1 MVKTKNTLV
10 LGASLNESRYSNKA
24 IKTLNLNKIKVFA
37 IGKSLGETHGI
48 KIQSDFPKDILIDT
62 VTIYLN
68 SNFQDQ
74 YADRIIDLSPNRV
87 IFNPGAENPKLYN
100 LFLSKG
106 IKCENSCT
114 LVLLSTKQY

>member
-1 MVKTKNTLV
+1 MKIKNTLV

-24 IKTLNLNKIKVFA
+24 IKNLNLNQIKVFA
-37 IGKSLGETHGI
+37 IGKNSGETHGI
-48 KIQSDFPKDILIDT
+48 KIQNDFPKNILIDT

-68 SNFQDQ
+68 INLQDQ
-74 YADRIIDLSPNRV
+74 YTNRIIELSPNRV